1 MRRHRFGCTGGVVN
15 STYPNMGNTT
25 AQNTCGTNTMTGVNN
40 GMVSG
45 MNPMYGT
52 NGTTTYQELAPIMT
66 CSKNVV
72 NNYHIVKQPYVHTYH
87 TEVVHHHIKQAEY
100 IPNYTCSEVHVNET
114 PTCGR

>member
-1 MRRHRFGCTGGVVN
+1 MRRHRFGCGGTTYQTNYQAMPGVTQTVN
-15 STYPNMGNTT
+15 NNTCAQGTMPQNTTYP
-25 AQNTCGTNTMTGVNN
+25 Q
-40 GMVSG
+40 
-45 MNPMYGT
+45 YGT
-52 NGTTTYQELAPIMT
+52 NGVTTYQELTPIMT

-72 NNYHIVKQPYVHTYH
+72 NQYHVVKQPYVHTYH

>member
-1 MRRHRFGCTGGVVN
+1 MRRHRFGCAGG
-15 STYPNMGNTT
+15 TYPTSFQNMGSTPT
-25 AQNTCGTNTMTGVNN
+25 QNTCGTNGTTVGLN
-40 GMVSG
+40 GFVGG

-72 NNYHIVKQPYVHTYH
+72 NNYHVVKQPYIHTYH